1 MIMKISNCF
10 HSLILLALASSLPL
24 SGCAN
29 LSPTENGLGAG
40 AIAGPLAYG
49 ILRAAGVNNDIA
61 LPIAG
66 GLAVAAGAGTYLYA
80 HHQATL
86 QQKKIAE
93 TRAKHLY
100 SKMNETEKAK
110 VKKIAVVTQ
119 GSDSTKGVPII
130 MVNPKTGEAGV
141 TVYDYKEM
149 PNLGQPI
156 KSTDVA
162 TAFN

>member
-1 MIMKISNCF
+1 MKISNQF

-24 SGCAN
+24 SGCTN
-29 LSPTENGLGAG
+29 LSPTENGVAVG
-40 AIAGPLAYG
+40 AITGPLAYG

-61 LPIAG
+61 LPVSG
-66 GLAVAAGAGTYLYA
+66 GLAVAVGAGTYLYA
-80 HHQATL
+80 QHQATL
-86 QQKKIAE
+86 EQKKIAE
-93 TRAKHLY
+93 TRARHLCL
-100 SKMNETEKAK
+100 KMNSEEKAK

-130 MVNPKTGEAGV
+130 MVNPKTGEAGD

-149 PNLGQPI
+149 PNLGQPV